1 MHESD
6 IARKMDDLLFKDLGL
21 RKEDKFY
28 IEYGTSKDCYFD
40 MTIEDRVESQG
51 DCNDFEIQS
60 GKWYGILDSLRSSDN
75 IVILTD
81 WKNPKVCAFIEEEF
95 NCLENNQ

>member
-1 MHESD
+1 MHGEEIPFYCLCTGKVDYYPFLMHESD
-6 IARKMDDLLFKDLGL
+6 IARKMEDLLFKDLGL

-51 DCNDFEIQS
+51 DCNDFEI
-60 GKWYGILDSLRSSDN
+60 
-75 IVILTD
+75 
-81 WKNPKVCAFIEEEF
+81 
-95 NCLENNQ
+95 